1 MSYATWKD
9 VEKFL
14 GQMDQLARP
23 SYIFKPSLHKLKD
36 GKWVAKYGDVEA
48 EGDSPFWALYN
59 FDEIFKKPYSERY

>member
-1 MSYATWKD
+1 
-9 VEKFL
+9 
-14 GQMDQLARP
+14 MDQLARP